1 MLCGG
6 WAFWLIAMMK
16 VICCKF
22 SQSRWRIDRRCFL
35 RSFSAKARRALER
48 VISKPCSKPS
58 SASKP
63 REEIYDFVMLSEAK
77 HLRLGQRFF
86 ATLRM
91 TIYNRRIDNAV
102 LPKARRNAEEA
113 PHLVQSQWSGADLQE

>member
-63 REEIYDFVMLSEAK
+63 REAICNETKNSPLTFILSHGRREADNMHAGHDNNASEVDLRSPK
-77 HLRLGQRFF
+77 HEDRGRVS
-86 ATLRM
+86 
-91 TIYNRRIDNAV
+91 I
-102 LPKARRNAEEA
+102 
-113 PHLVQSQWSGADLQE
+113 WSGLRKG